1 MDSKNPISQKNA
13 FDNRIEKVPA
23 LKREFVNNSVIG
35 GLYQTLNNYN
45 FDKNAVKKSMAPLFA
60 SIDHSNSF
68 KDKKGIT
75 KATERL
81 LNIKNEK

>member
-1 MDSKNPISQKNA
+1 MDSKNEQGQK
-13 FDNRIEKVPA
+13 FTFENRNQKEPA

-45 FDKNAVKKSMAPLFA
+45 FDKNAVQKSMAPLYA
-60 SIDHSNSF
+60 SIDHSSSF
-68 KDKKGIT
+68 KDKIGIT

-81 LNIKNEK
+81 LNIKN

>member
-1 MDSKNPISQKNA
+1 
-13 FDNRIEKVPA
+13 
-23 LKREFVNNSVIG
+23 
-35 GLYQTLNNYN
+35 
-45 FDKNAVKKSMAPLFA
+45 MAPLYA

-81 LNIKNEK
+81 INIKNEKNFSP